1 MESTGQ
7 RHGLFGSKRGTN
19 IMLDTGQLLCYSE
32 MLPFCLRQLSLP
44 LQNQLKLTNVTNVIP
59 CSDVSKL
66 LITHPNISIRILSRK
81 DNVNNLNKLSATIMV
96 VIENNFNNFQTLTKK
111 ELMYGNVTSPIARC

>member
-1 MESTGQ
+1 MDFLVAKG
-7 RHGLFGSKRGTN
+7 GTN

>member
-1 MESTGQ
+1 
-7 RHGLFGSKRGTN
+7 
-19 IMLDTGQLLCYSE
+19 MLYLVV
-32 MLPFCLRQLSLP
+32 MLASYSLP
-44 LQNQLKLTNVTNVIP
+44 I
-59 CSDVSKL
+59 
-66 LITHPNISIRILSRK
+66 LIFQSASSQ